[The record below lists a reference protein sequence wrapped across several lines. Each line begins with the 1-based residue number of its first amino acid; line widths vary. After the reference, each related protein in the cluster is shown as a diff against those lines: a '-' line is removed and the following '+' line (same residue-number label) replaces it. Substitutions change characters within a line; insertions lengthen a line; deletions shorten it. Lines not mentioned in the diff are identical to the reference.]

1 MLDMT
6 PVRKIKNTRRSIS
19 GFYMFQGVEQTQFES
34 TLERDFLIRHEY
46 QGDIVGIVSQP
57 CTIKY
62 VHPNGRT
69 YNYTPDYLVMHKVG
83 NKRFSEYQKPLLVEV
98 KPTKE
103 LREHL
108 TEWRPK
114 FKAAMR
120 YAKSHGYVFKIYDES
135 RIRDVTYR
143 NIRFLARYKGREY
156 DSGDVDMVME
166 TVNNMGSATV
176 DYLLAKCF
184 NGMYRAE
191 GIGVIWS
198 LVAEKK
204 LLCDFHE
211 PLSNTTL
218 LWEKHSN
225 D

>member
-1 MLDMT
+1 MLDIT
-6 PVRKIKNTRRSIS
+6 PVRKIKNTRRSVS
-19 GFYMFQGVEQTQFES
+19 GFYMFQGADQIQFES

-46 QGDIVGIVSQP
+46 QDDIVGIVSQP
-57 CTIKY
+57 CTIEY
-62 VHPNGRT
+62 VHQNGRT

-103 LREHL
+103 LRENL
-108 TEWRPK
+108 SEWRPK

-120 YAKSHGYVFKIYDES
+120 YASSHGYVFKIYDES
-135 RIRDVTYR
+135 RIRDVLYR

-156 DSGDVDMVME
+156 DMSDVDSVM
-166 TVNNMGSATV
+166 TVISDMGSATV

-184 NGMYRAE
+184 SGIYRAE
-191 GIGVIWS
+191 GVGVIWS
-198 LVAEKK
+198 LVAAKQ
-204 LLCDFHE
+204 LQCDLHE
-211 PLSNTTL
+211 PISNATL
-218 LWEKHSN
+218 LWEKNAN